1 MYGLIGRRLG
11 HSYSEPIHRALTN
24 GAYDYRLIEVEPD
37 ALADFLKSRKFDGLN
52 VTIPYKRAVIPFLD
66 ALTPDAERIGAVNT
80 IFRRGDR
87 WIGDNTDAAGLRYA
101 LERIGLDPGGRR
113 CVISGNGGTSRTA
126 AVVLSELGA
135 ASVRLVSRREGT
147 PFERAGTLDDT
158 ELIVN
163 ATPLGMSPETDGD
176 PLDLTLFPKL
186 IGVFDAI
193 YNPLSTRF
201 LQRAQRLGLI
211 QGCGLRMLVAQA
223 KAAAERFL
231 DARLDDGAIERV
243 YRELRAGTE
252 NLILVGMPGAG
263 KTAVGRALS
272 ALSGKPFVDLDAVFV
287 ERAGMPIPE
296 YFARF
301 GEAAFRQV
309 EAELCAEVGRKTG
322 QVVAT
327 GGGVVLREENRIHL
341 RLNGYVVFLE
351 RELSK
356 LPTSGRPVS
365 QAAPSLRAL
374 YEERLPAYRA
384 CADVSVVNDGSK
396 ASVAARILELYRERL
411 GTL

>member
-37 ALADFLKSRKFDGLN
+37 ALADFLRSREFDGLN

-66 ALTPDAERIGAVNT
+66 ELTPDAERIGAVNT

-87 WIGDNTDAAGLRYA
+87 WIGDNTDAVGLRYA
-101 LERIGLDPGGRR
+101 LARIGLDPDGKR
-113 CVISGNGGTSRTA
+113 CVISGNGGTARTA
-126 AVVLSELGA
+126 TVVLNELGA
-135 ASVRLVSRREGT
+135 ASVRLVSRREGI
-147 PFERAGTLDDT
+147 PFERAGTLLDT

-176 PLDLTLFPKL
+176 PFDLTLFPKL
-186 IGVFDAI
+186 TGVFDAI

-231 DARLDDGAIERV
+231 GDRLDDGAIERV

-252 NLILVGMPGAG
+252 NVPYIVA
-263 KTAVGRALS
+263 
-272 ALSGKPFVDLDAVFV
+272 
-287 ERAGMPIPE
+287 I
-296 YFARF
+296 
-301 GEAAFRQV
+301 
-309 EAELCAEVGRKTG
+309 AE
-322 QVVAT
+322 
-327 GGGVVLREENRIHL
+327 
-341 RLNGYVVFLE
+341 
-351 RELSK
+351 
-356 LPTSGRPVS
+356 
-365 QAAPSLRAL
+365 
-374 YEERLPAYRA
+374 AYRLLKETYPERVRA
-384 CADVSVVNDGSK
+384 ETG
-396 ASVAARILELYRERL
+396 LRERL
-411 GTL
+411 IGRVLDEVPDVRLTGDPESRLSNHASFSFKGIDSLMLQSALDQEGYAVSIGSACRSNQVRGQQQLVEIGLPSDWLNGGLRITNGLYSTPESVDGLVDALKETVSKIRSFLS